1 VKTSA
6 LGVLSSVSAIAESD
20 VTNLT
25 TDLAAKA
32 PTASPTFTGTV
43 TTPLTTAGI
52 VKTSAGGVL
61 SSVAA
66 IAESDVTNLV
76 SDLAAKAP
84 LAAPALTASVTING
98 GGGTGAGLDVKSNLS
113 GSPSIAA
120 KLVSGQTAPFVT
132 FINASG
138 VQLSTIDNT
147 GAFTGMVTGNVRSAI
162 SDKSANYTIVAAD
175 AGSTIRSTSTAIT
188 ITIANVLSVGDRID
202 FIQYGTGQVTFAAGS
217 GVTLNSS
224 GSKVK
229 TYGQYSG
236 VTVMCVASGIYC
248 LIGDLG

>member
-84 LAAPALTASVTING
+84 TASPTFTGTVTTPLTTAGFVKTSSGGVLSSVAAIAESDVTNLVSDLAAKAS
-98 GGGTGAGLDVKSNLS
+98 LS
-113 GSPSIAA
+113 GA
-120 KLVSGQTAPFVT
+120 
-132 FINASG
+132 
-138 VQLSTIDNT
+138 
-147 GAFTGMVTGNVRSAI
+147 AFTGTITGNLRSAI